1 MKRLKFKKTNLSL
14 SDKILSNPNNI
25 NDINTLIKEI
35 VENIQTYDIK
45 KITVSYKNLFKIFN
59 KYLKQTDQNLIH
71 SDLKIFLSSK
81 LELILDVFTEEFDI
95 DEEECSNFF
104 MNKIISLFD
113 FDVKEELIS
122 EILDRLIDKLFFT
135 DKLLNNNLVDG
146 IKVNILNSFYVEKF
160 FNFLYEKINKCTF
173 IHKNSFYNIYN
184 FLILLKNIN
193 DIQVKN
199 IEIDI
204 NLKSSKYLI

>member
-135 DKLLNNNLVDG
+135 DKLLNNNLVD
-146 IKVNILNSFYVEKF
+146 SKF
-160 FNFLYEKINKCTF
+160 FLC
-173 IHKNSFYNIYN
+173 
-184 FLILLKNIN
+184 
-193 DIQVKN
+193 
-199 IEIDI
+199 
-204 NLKSSKYLI
+204 